1 MNIDALKWL
10 ISNIIKYKGMDM
22 GVIII
27 NKLNNR
33 LLPGHNNALLPVM
46 DFLNMLVPQKDGLTA
61 KEDIRKLNSQF

>member
-1 MNIDALKWL
+1 
-10 ISNIIKYKGMDM
+10 MDM